1 MAKKE
6 KSKTKELK
14 PIQIRYTCASNGDQ
28 VGLTHYLMA
37 DARKAK

>member
-6 KSKTKELK
+6 KSKELK
-14 PIQIRYTCASNGDQ
+14 PIQIRYTCAANGEQ